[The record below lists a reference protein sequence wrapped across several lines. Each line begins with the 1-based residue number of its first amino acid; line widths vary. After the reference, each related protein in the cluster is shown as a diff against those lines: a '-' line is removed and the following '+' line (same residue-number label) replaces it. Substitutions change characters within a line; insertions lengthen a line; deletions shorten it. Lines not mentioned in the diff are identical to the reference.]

1 MHLPPRLKT
10 TVITFDI
17 TALFNAVIEQELNES
32 RSTPYPPKAPRSMYE
47 LACQRIYE
55 YARKEIHEPEKA
67 TELDKLLHDAFSS
80 IAPKALWPSLS
91 TKVLSDT
98 RSGDHLLEIT
108 IDHCKKG

>member
-1 MHLPPRLKT
+1 MHLPPKLKT

-17 TALFNAVIEQELNES
+17 TALFNAVIEQECEALS
-32 RSTPYPPKAPRSMYE
+32 SSAYPPKSHLSMYE

-55 YARKEIHEPEKA
+55 YSQKEIHEPEKA